1 MDDDAKKAR
10 REYNRKWREANQDHI
25 REYKRNWNKRNK
37 DKTKQHTDDY
47 WKRKAQAI
55 MNDGVMYE
63 NKADEIKPGHVCQ
76 YCGKEFAA
84 KRSTAKFCSTKCR
97 VYFNRNI

>member
-10 REYNRKWREANQDHI
+10 REYSRKYREANRDKI
-25 REYKRNWNKRNK
+25 NAKKREWASRNR
-37 DKTKQHTDDY
+37 DKTKQHTADY
-47 WKRKAQAI
+47 WKRKAQDIITEGATL
-55 MNDGVMYE
+55 E
-63 NKADEIKPGHVCQ
+63 NKADHTQPGQVCQ

-84 KRSTAKFCSTKCR
+84 RRSTAKFCSTKCR